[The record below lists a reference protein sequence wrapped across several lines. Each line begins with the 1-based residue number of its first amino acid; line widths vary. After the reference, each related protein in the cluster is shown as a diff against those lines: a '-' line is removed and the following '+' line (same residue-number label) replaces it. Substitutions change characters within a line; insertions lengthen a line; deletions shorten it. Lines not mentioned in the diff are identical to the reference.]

1 MNWLVTCQS
10 GYSGAMSFTFY
21 SGHPGLDLA
30 GTVGYRDDPA
40 RFDRLDGPDAV
51 RRWLLAAGILDEV
64 PPVDAAEFAATVAL
78 REVIHRLA
86 RARAH
91 NLPADAGDRAALNL
105 AAERAPVQVRLL
117 DDGRL
122 TRTGDLTAAR
132 ATLARA
138 TVELLGGPG
147 ADQLKEC
154 VGERCGRLFLDS
166 SRRGTRRWCDM
177 SECGNR
183 AKAAAYRDRHTPA

>member
-1 MNWLVTCQS
+1 
-10 GYSGAMSFTFY
+10 MSFTFY

-30 GTVGYRDDPA
+30 GTVGHRDDPA

-64 PPVDAAEFAATVAL
+64 LPVDAAEFAATVAL
-78 REVIHRLA
+78 REVIYRLA

-91 NLPADAGDRAALNL
+91 NVPADPADRAALNL
-105 AAERAPVQVRLL
+105 AAEPAPVQVRLR

-122 TRTGDLTAAR
+122 TRTGDLAAAQ

-154 VGERCGRLFLDS
+154 VGERCTRLFLDS

-177 SECGNR
+177 RECGNR
-183 AKAAAYRDRHTPA
+183 AKAAAYRGRHTPA